1 MPGSNVL
8 LAQPGVLQG
17 PEGAELIE
25 WMKAHAFIVLSQR
38 VILGNAALTHD
49 TRDELRLRHTL
60 LLHDRGRHEMP
71 GSHVL
76 LAQPGVL
83 QGPEGAELIE
93 RMKAHA
99 FIVLSQRVI
108 LGNVALTHDTRDELR
123 LRHTL
128 LLHEKLQG
136 AIASSAR

>member
-25 WMKAHAFIVLSQR
+25 RMKAHAFIVLSQR

-60 LLHDRGRHEMP
+60 LLH
-71 GSHVL
+71 
-76 LAQPGVL
+76 
-83 QGPEGAELIE
+83 
-93 RMKAHA
+93 
-99 FIVLSQRVI
+99 
-108 LGNVALTHDTRDELR
+108 
-123 LRHTL
+123 
-128 LLHEKLQG
+128 EKLQG
-136 AIASSAR
+136 AIASSARRHLEHAGFIAFRIDNSADIQALQQSALCDALRQLLD